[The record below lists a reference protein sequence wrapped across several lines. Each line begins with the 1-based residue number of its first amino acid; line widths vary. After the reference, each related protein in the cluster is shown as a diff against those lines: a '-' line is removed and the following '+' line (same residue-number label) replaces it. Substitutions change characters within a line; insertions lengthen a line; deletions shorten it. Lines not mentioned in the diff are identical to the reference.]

1 MFSSVITMVIERT
14 NIIQI
19 ENNNQIYKNMPSEKV
34 FNYLDLNGD
43 GLLEEKELVQGLQLF
58 G

>member
-1 MFSSVITMVIERT
+1 MVIERT

-19 ENNNQIYKNMPSEKV
+19 ANNNQIYKNMPSEKV